1 MFEEYQICPYTGLRS
16 FTEEESLYFKGR
28 EEHIEQATEQLQRN
42 KFLML
47 TGASGDGKSSLV
59 YAGIVPNAR
68 AGFLKSRYTQ
78 WNMAD
83 FRPERT
89 PFKNLC
95 RSLAKQL
102 GIANENTVEAELQH
116 GFSALVDLYKN
127 SKCFI
132 DVDAVAWRNANDAE
146 KAVLKRSAANLIII
160 VDQFEEFFT
169 NPENYHHGIP
179 SRDSNLV
186 LNILLETARIALDE
200 DLPIYIV
207 FTMRSDY
214 IGQCA
219 AFRSLPEYI
228 GFSQFF
234 VPRLNR
240 SQLQQVIE
248 EPATLSGNRI
258 SRRLTERLI
267 HDIAEGVD
275 QLPILQ
281 HALNQIWHA
290 ANMGKEEMDLIHY
303 AMVGGMSSTELPDD
317 QVEKFAQWF
326 NSLTTKVKEFY
337 SEPNLQNVL
346 DTHANK
352 LYESAAEKYRSTTD
366 KELSDED
373 AKRIIKGTFT
383 CLTKID
389 QSRAVRNRMT
399 LVEITS
405 VIGDPKFGTK
415 EVAALLHIFREP
427 GNTFIRPFILDESET
442 QELTDDDVLDITH
455 ESLIRN
461 WQYLEE
467 WAEEEFNNYT
477 ISLDFEQQ
485 LKRWV
490 ESGKSSAFL
499 LSIGPLTYF
508 EDWFNKVK
516 PNAFWIARYLP
527 EDTNDEKKLSNANVF
542 LNNANEFLKQS
553 TRNHFVTRTIMRF
566 GPGRIAAAI
575 ALFGLLIFGSFVTVD
590 YFKKQ
595 NDYVIKGIRDRAAQ
609 LSGNPDIQIRS
620 RAWLICEELKAGM
633 VTIPEAI
640 SSIED
645 PIERI
650 NVSTGIATVLVY
662 YGRTEPAKEIDQS
675 LTISD
680 SLLNTFEPNLVK
692 GIEISRVL
700 KEVNDLSKTL
710 ELAYYVNPSKKIESL
725 KKQNAVRSAEWAHF
739 ILKSQPESFDDIDNL
754 NVALEFGVNQHIYSQ
769 DQITELIQLLSPF
782 EGEPDAWV
790 NSKYSKDKIC
800 QKGFYDYGF
809 RFRGR
814 YQELGYLYAAAGN
827 SERALQAVD
836 SLLKYNQNYFQ
847 NDYATAP
854 DNASHIAAV
863 FYTYGQLSALDK
875 FVRGYSVRK
884 NISESDFYAYL
895 LGRCKVYEFATTALD
910 IDPRYSFNLN
920 LGLEFSN
927 EEQVQFFFEKYRNA
941 LGSIN
946 DREDRN
952 YKIALSYKDEG
963 IIQLKRLEMQ
973 GNDSL
978 KSKYTALLDK
988 AMELY
993 RAANPQFLNSSISV
1007 IDVTNNDNITV
1018 ARKFLFL
1025 FPDIRTPFHPN
1036 EPQLFHYFY
1045 TSGCFLN
1052 YIMDNNL
1059 FSYLYPTA
1067 EELQYFDRFFRD
1079 YGQVEPNPGYQ
1090 VSNEID
1096 YETLVALAKN
1106 LDQQGAQEVT
1116 NLDLL
1121 YLYLAREAGKRNE
1134 PDNVL
1139 YYTDKLTAEKV
1150 SALTLNSLDANNT
1163 FRLVADAISNLARQG
1178 EVLKA
1183 YRLVR
1188 IYDKPAN
1195 RSMLYAYVATDLMRK
1210 GMPPAEANYLID
1222 SARVE
1227 LKRIVNRD
1235 NGQPSRFLIAYALAL
1250 QNEKEK
1256 LNEGYAI
1263 IKNMGGK
1270 WIGILRMCRALG
1282 YRGQFFEAIEN
1293 IPDNISDVDYAN
1305 FLFNI
1310 LSGYNEGRGSEISA
1324 SWKQFDDNNELL
1336 FNHYIIYQNDKN

>member
-28 EEHIEQATEQLQRN
+28 EDHIEQATEQLQRN

-78 WNMAD
+78 WSVAD

-102 GIANENTVEAELQH
+102 GIANEKIAEAELQH
-116 GFSALVDLYKN
+116 GFSALVDLYRN

-132 DVDAVAWRNANDAE
+132 DVDSVTWRNANDAE
-146 KAVLKRSAANLIII
+146 KAALKRSAANLIII

-186 LNILLETARIALDE
+186 LNILLETSRIALEE
-200 DLPIYIV
+200 DLPIYVV

-303 AMVGGMSSTELPDD
+303 AMVGGMSSTELPDE
-317 QVEKFAQWF
+317 QVEKFSQWF
-326 NSLTTKVKEFY
+326 NSLTDKIKEFY
-337 SEPNLQNVL
+337 SEPNLKNVL

-352 LYESAAEKYRSTTD
+352 LYESAAEKYRSTTS

-373 AKRIIKGTFT
+373 AKKIIKTTFT

-405 VIGDPKFGTK
+405 ILGDPKFGTK
-415 EVAALLHIFREP
+415 EVGTLLNIFREP
-427 GNTFIRPFILDESET
+427 GNTFIRPFI
-442 QELTDDDVLDITH
+442 QEDSDAQTLTDDDVLDITH

-461 WQYLEE
+461 WKYLEE

-490 ESGKSSAFL
+490 ESSMSSSFL

-508 EDWFNKVK
+508 EDWYNKVK

-527 EDTNDEKKLSNANVF
+527 EDSSREQKLSNARIV
-542 LNNANEFLKQS
+542 LGNANEFLKQS
-553 TRNHFVTRTIMRF
+553 AKNHFVTRTIMRF
-566 GPGRIAAAI
+566 GPGRIAAVI
-575 ALFGLLIFGSFVTVD
+575 GLFGLLVFGSFVTVD

-620 RAWLICEELKAGM
+620 RAWLICEELKAGI
-633 VTIPEAI
+633 VTIPAVI

-645 PIERI
+645 PIERV
-650 NVSTGIATVLVY
+650 NVATGIATVLVH
-662 YGRTEPAKEIDQS
+662 YGRTEPEKEIYQS

-680 SLLNTFEPNLVK
+680 SLLNTFEPNQVK
-692 GIEISRVL
+692 GIDISRIL

-725 KKQNAVRSAEWAHF
+725 KKQNAARSAEWAYF
-739 ILKSQPESFDDIDNL
+739 IVKSKSESFEDIDNL
-754 NVALEFGVNQHIYSQ
+754 NVALEFAVNQHVYSQ

-790 NSKYSKDKIC
+790 NSKYNKDKMCI
-800 QKGFYDYGF
+800 KGFFDYGF
-809 RFRGR
+809 RFRGL

-827 SERALQAVD
+827 SQRALQAVD

-854 DNASHIAAV
+854 DNASHIALV
-863 FYTYGQLSALDK
+863 FYTYGQFAELDK
-875 FVRGYSVRK
+875 FAQGYSIRK
-884 NISESDFYAYL
+884 NISKSEFFAYL

-910 IDPRYSFNLN
+910 LDPRYSFNLN
-920 LGLEFSN
+920 LGLEFSS
-927 EEQVQFFFEKYRNA
+927 EAQVQFFFERYRNA
-941 LGSIN
+941 LSSSADGD
-946 DREDRN
+946 DRK
-952 YKIALSYKDEG
+952 YKLALSYKDEG

-978 KSKYTALLDK
+978 KSKYTALLDQ

-993 RAANPQFLNSSISV
+993 RTVNPQFLNTFISV

-1025 FPDIRTPFHPN
+1025 FPDVRTPFHPN

-1059 FSYLYPTA
+1059 FSALYPTA
-1067 EELQYFDRFFRD
+1067 EEQRYFDRFFRD

-1090 VSNEID
+1090 VANEID
-1096 YETLVALAKN
+1096 YETLVTLAKN
-1106 LDQQGAQEVT
+1106 LDQQGATQVT

-1121 YLYLAREAGKRNE
+1121 YLYLAREAGERNE

-1163 FRLVADAISNLARQG
+1163 FRLVADAITNLTWQG
-1178 EVLKA
+1178 EVSKA
-1183 YRLVR
+1183 YRLVE
-1188 IYDKPAN
+1188 IYDNPAN
-1195 RSMLYAYVATDLMRK
+1195 RSMLYAYAATELMRK
-1210 GMPPAEANYLID
+1210 GMPPAQANYLID
-1222 SARVE
+1222 SARLE
-1227 LKRIVNRD
+1227 LKRIVNR
-1235 NGQPSRFLIAYALAL
+1235 NNFQASRFLIAFALAF
-1250 QNEKEK
+1250 QNEKID
-1256 LNEGYAI
+1256 EGYTI

-1282 YRGQFFEAIEN
+1282 SGGQFFEAVEN
-1293 IPDNISDVDYAN
+1293 IPDNISDVDYVN
-1305 FLFNI
+1305 FLFFI
-1310 LSGYNEGRGSEISA
+1310 LSGYNEAHRSEISD
-1324 SWKQFDDNNELL
+1324 SWKQFDENNELFL
-1336 FNHYIIYQNDKN
+1336 NHYIIYQDDKN